1 MKHKYQV
8 IEVIGEGAYGIVYKC
23 KDRET
28 DEIVAIKKFK
38 EEYEKLPK
46 KEIKR
51 EIFALQTLK
60 HENIVKFNE
69 AFLKK
74 DHIYLVFGYCEKNLL
89 QLIEEN
95 PKGLNPELIR
105 SFVYQMC
112 KAIAYLHK
120 KNIIHRDIKPE
131 NLLIKDNNRIQLCDF
146 GFARKMKY
154 NEKEKKYE
162 KMTEY
167 ITTRWYR
174 APELLLGQGIY
185 GPEIDFWA
193 IGCLMG
199 EMADGNPMFAGE
211 DEINQLEC
219 IIKLIGNL
227 PEELVKSYNDNPDF
241 NINKLL
247 HVDKPET
254 LEKRYEKVLNPE
266 AIDFMKGL
274 LELSPKKRF
283 KDENI
288 FNHNYFACFK
298 NSENNEKN
306 DEDNKLYYSV
316 SIDKRNKIKIP
327 NLNDNSKEEESKII
341 NIFKYNDDSY
351 IDEKDESNSSE
362 KKLIKNSNSNLDNP
376 LKKQQI
382 KSRFR
387 SDMIDFGKLYLN
399 TENNKAIE
407 KQYNNNKNI
416 FNTES
421 NKYKLI
427 QKKINHKNPIYL
439 IKSQDLPN
447 SPNKNKNQEKFPYLS
462 PRCLFEKKIP
472 ESKIDKSEHQ
482 KINKSSLFNSQKIRN
497 KPFPLFDQR
506 TEKSKKIILT
516 SKLNDSSNELKHK
529 KKYHHSIDYNN
540 SINNNN
546 SKIEKR
552 KYRDNEKNNKI
563 IFLENE
569 EYIPQ
574 KKIINLYEN
583 TFKDLIVNS
592 KKKEIM
598 NNPKKIDYMKIVYK
612 NNKHKFLSN
621 SQKKINLE
629 LPPIFNFYG
638 NNAALINNNTNKNC
652 KNNFQN
658 DSKLMNN
665 NRYKIDNY

>member
-112 KAIAYLHK
+112 KAITYLHK

-131 NLLIKDNNRIQLCDF
+131 NLLIKDNNIIQLCDF
-146 GFARKMKY
+146 GFARKIKY

-174 APELLLGQGIY
+174 APELLLGQGFY

-199 EMADGNPMFAGE
+199 EMADGNPVFAGE

-274 LELSPKKRF
+274 LELSPKKRL

-288 FNHNYFACFK
+288 FNHKYFACYK
-298 NSENNEKN
+298 NSINNEKN
-306 DEDNKLYYSV
+306 NEDNRLYYSV
-316 SIDKRNKIKIP
+316 NIDKKNKIKIP

-351 IDEKDESNSSE
+351 IDEKDESLSSG
-362 KKLIKNSNSNLDNP
+362 KKLVKNNNSNLNNP

-382 KSRFR
+382 KNHFR
-387 SDMIDFGKLYLN
+387 GDMIDFGKLYLN
-399 TENNKAIE
+399 TESYKVIDKQFSNNKS
-407 KQYNNNKNI
+407 N

-427 QKKINHKNPIYL
+427 QKNTNHENPICL

-447 SPNKNKNQEKFPYLS
+447 SPNKKKDQDKFPYLS
-462 PRCLFEKKIP
+462 PRYLFEKKLP
-472 ESKIDKSEHQ
+472 ESKIDKNEHQ
-482 KINKSSLFNSQKIRN
+482 KINKSSLFNSLKIRN
-497 KPFPLFDQR
+497 RQFPLFEQGIC
-506 TEKSKKIILT
+506 KSKKVLLR
-516 SKLNDSSNELKHK
+516 SKLNDSNNEIKLK
-529 KKYHHSIDYNN
+529 KKNHHSVDFN

-546 SKIEKR
+546 SKREKR
-552 KYRDNEKNNKI
+552 QYIDNAKSNKI
-563 IFLENE
+563 IIFENE

-583 TFKDLIVNS
+583 AFKNLILNS
-592 KKKEIM
+592 KKKDIM
-598 NNPKKIDYMKIVYK
+598 NHPKKIDNKKIIYK
-612 NNKHKFLSN
+612 YKKHKYLSN
-621 SQKKINLE
+621 THKKINLE
-629 LPPIFNFYG
+629 LPPISNFNSS
-638 NNAALINNNTNKNC
+638 NVALINNNTNKDC
-652 KNNFQN
+652 KNILQYDN
-658 DSKLMNN
+658 KLINN
-665 NRYKIDNY
+665 NRYKIVNY

>member
-112 KAIAYLHK
+112 KAITYLHK

-131 NLLIKDNNRIQLCDF
+131 NLLIKDNNIIQLCDF
-146 GFARKMKY
+146 GFARKIKY

-174 APELLLGQGIY
+174 APELLLGQGFY

-199 EMADGNPMFAGE
+199 EMADGNPVFAGE

-274 LELSPKKRF
+274 LELSPKK
-283 KDENI
+283 D
-288 FNHNYFACFK
+288 
-298 NSENNEKN
+298 
-306 DEDNKLYYSV
+306 
-316 SIDKRNKIKIP
+316 
-327 NLNDNSKEEESKII
+327 
-341 NIFKYNDDSY
+341 
-351 IDEKDESNSSE
+351 
-362 KKLIKNSNSNLDNP
+362 
-376 LKKQQI
+376 
-382 KSRFR
+382 
-387 SDMIDFGKLYLN
+387 
-399 TENNKAIE
+399 
-407 KQYNNNKNI
+407 
-416 FNTES
+416 
-421 NKYKLI
+421 
-427 QKKINHKNPIYL
+427 
-439 IKSQDLPN
+439 
-447 SPNKNKNQEKFPYLS
+447 
-462 PRCLFEKKIP
+462 
-472 ESKIDKSEHQ
+472 
-482 KINKSSLFNSQKIRN
+482 
-497 KPFPLFDQR
+497 
-506 TEKSKKIILT
+506 
-516 SKLNDSSNELKHK
+516 
-529 KKYHHSIDYNN
+529 
-540 SINNNN
+540 
-546 SKIEKR
+546 
-552 KYRDNEKNNKI
+552 
-563 IFLENE
+563 
-569 EYIPQ
+569 
-574 KKIINLYEN
+574 
-583 TFKDLIVNS
+583 
-592 KKKEIM
+592 
-598 NNPKKIDYMKIVYK
+598 
-612 NNKHKFLSN
+612 
-621 SQKKINLE
+621 
-629 LPPIFNFYG
+629 
-638 NNAALINNNTNKNC
+638 
-652 KNNFQN
+652 
-658 DSKLMNN
+658 
-665 NRYKIDNY
+665 

>member
-1 MKHKYQV
+1 MKNKYQI

-51 EIFALQTLK
+51 EIFSLQTLK

-74 DHIYLVFGYCEKNLL
+74 NHIYLVFGYCEKNLL
-89 QLIEEN
+89 QIIEEN

-112 KAIAYLHK
+112 KAISYLHK

-131 NLLIKDNNRIQLCDF
+131 NLLIKDNTRIQLCDF

-154 NEKEKKYE
+154 NEKKKAYE

-174 APELLLGQGIY
+174 APELLLGQGFY

-199 EMADGNPMFAGE
+199 EMADGNPVFPGE

-254 LEKRYEKVLNPE
+254 LEKRYEKILTPD

-274 LELSPKKRF
+274 LELSPEKRL

-288 FNHNYFACFK
+288 FNHKYFSCYK
-298 NSENNEKN
+298 NTENN
-306 DEDNKLYYSV
+306 DEENKLYFSV
-316 SIDKRNKIKIP
+316 SMDKRNKIKIP

-341 NIFKYNDDSY
+341 NIFKYNNDSY
-351 IDEKDESNSSE
+351 IDDEDENISSE
-362 KKLIKNSNSNLDNP
+362 KKLVKNSNSNLDNP
-376 LKKQQI
+376 LKKQQT
-382 KSRFR
+382 KNHFR
-387 SDMIDFGKLYLN
+387 SDMIDFGKLYLK
-399 TENNKAIE
+399 TENNKVID
-407 KQYNNNKNI
+407 KNYNNNKSI

-427 QKKINHKNPIYL
+427 QKKKNPIYL

-447 SPNKNKNQEKFPYLS
+447 SPNKNKSQEKFPYLS
-462 PRCLFEKKIP
+462 PKYLFEKKLP
-472 ESKIDKSEHQ
+472 ENKIDKNEPQ
-482 KINKSSLFNSQKIRN
+482 KIDNSSLFNSLKITKRQ
-497 KPFPLFDQR
+497 FPLLDQR
-506 TEKSKKIILT
+506 ADKSKKIILT
-516 SKLNDSSNELKHK
+516 SKFNDSNNELKLK
-529 KKYHHSIDYNN
+529 KKYHHSMDFN

-552 KYRDNEKNNKI
+552 KYIDNAKSNR
-563 IFLENE
+563 IFNIENE
-569 EYIPQ
+569 GYIPQ

-583 TFKDLIVNS
+583 TFKNIILNS
-592 KKKEIM
+592 KRKEIM
-598 NNPKKIDYMKIVYK
+598 NHPKKLDNKKIINK
-612 NNKHKFLSN
+612 NNRNKYLSH

-629 LPPIFNFYG
+629 LPPIFNCYG
-638 NNAALINNNTNKNC
+638 NNVALINNNTNKNC
-652 KNNFQN
+652 KNILQN
-658 DSKLMNN
+658 YKLINN

>member
-51 EIFALQTLK
+51 ELFALQTLK
-60 HENIVKFNE
+60 QENIVKFNE
-69 AFLKK
+69 AFLNK
-74 DHIYLVFGYCEKNLL
+74 DHIYLVFEYCEKNLL
-89 QLIEEN
+89 QLIEEY

-112 KAIAYLHK
+112 KAISYLHK

-131 NLLIKDNNRIQLCDF
+131 NLLIKNNETIKICDF

-154 NEKEKKYE
+154 NEKTKVYE

-174 APELLLGQGIY
+174 APELILGQGNY
-185 GPEIDFWA
+185 GPEIDFWS

-199 EMADGNPMFAGE
+199 EMADGNPVFPGE
-211 DEINQLEC
+211 DEVNQLEC

-247 HVDKPET
+247 HVDNPET
-254 LEKRYEKVLNPE
+254 LEKRYEKVLSPD

-274 LELSPKKRF
+274 LELSPKKRLTE
-283 KDENI
+283 ENI
-288 FNHNYFACFK
+288 FNHKYFACYK
-298 NSENNEKN
+298 NSKINEKN
-306 DEDNKLYYSV
+306 DEGNRLYSSV
-316 SIDKRNKIKIP
+316 SIDKRNNFKIP
-327 NLNDNSKEEESKII
+327 NLNNNSKEEESKII

-351 IDEKDESNSSE
+351 IDENISSE
-362 KKLIKNSNSNLDNP
+362 KKLVKNSNSNLDNP

-382 KSRFR
+382 KNHFR
-387 SDMIDFGKLYLN
+387 GDMIDFGKL
-399 TENNKAIE
+399 
-407 KQYNNNKNI
+407 
-416 FNTES
+416 FMNTES
-421 NKYKLI
+421 QKILDKQFSNNKSNFITESNAYKLI

-439 IKSQDLPN
+439 IKSQDLPK
-447 SPNKNKNQEKFPYLS
+447 SPNKSKEPDKFPYLS
-462 PRCLFEKKIP
+462 PRYLFEKKIP

-482 KINKSSLFNSQKIRN
+482 KINNSSLFNSLKIKN
-497 KPFPLFDQR
+497 KPFPLFDQG
-506 TEKSKKIILT
+506 TNKSKKAILR
-516 SKLNDSSNELKHK
+516 SKFNESNNELKMK
-529 KKYHHSIDYNN
+529 KQYHHSMDFN

-546 SKIEKR
+546 SKREKR
-552 KYRDNEKNNKI
+552 KYFENAKSNKI
-563 IFLENE
+563 IIFENE

-583 TFKDLIVNS
+583 TFNKLVLNS
-592 KKKEIM
+592 KKKDII
-598 NNPKKIDYMKIVYK
+598 NHPKKIDNLKVINK
-612 NNKHKFLSN
+612 NKKHKYLSN
-621 SQKKINLE
+621 SLKKINLE
-629 LPPIFNFYG
+629 LPPILNFNS
-638 NNAALINNNTNKNC
+638 NNIALINNSTNKDC
-652 KNNFQN
+652 KNILQY
-658 DSKLMNN
+658 DDKLINV
-665 NRYKIDNY
+665 NRYKIGKY

>member
-112 KAIAYLHK
+112 KAITYLHK

-131 NLLIKDNNRIQLCDF
+131 NLLIKDNNIIQLCDF
-146 GFARKMKY
+146 GFARKIKY

-174 APELLLGQGIY
+174 APELLLGQGFY

-199 EMADGNPMFAGE
+199 EMAD
-211 DEINQLEC
+211 QLEC

-274 LELSPKKRF
+274 LELSPKKRL

-288 FNHNYFACFK
+288 FNHKYFACFK
-298 NSENNEKN
+298 NSKNNEKN
-306 DEDNKLYYSV
+306 DEDDKLYYSV
-316 SIDKRNKIKIP
+316 SMDKRNKIKIP
-327 NLNDNSKEEESKII
+327 NLNGNSKEEESKII

-351 IDEKDESNSSE
+351 IDEKEESNSSE
-362 KKLIKNSNSNLDNP
+362 KKLVKNSNSNLDNP

-382 KSRFR
+382 KNHFR
-387 SDMIDFGKLYLN
+387 SDLIDFGKLYLN
-399 TENNKAIE
+399 TENNKVIG
-407 KQYNNNKNI
+407 KQYNNDKNI

-421 NKYKLI
+421 NQYKLI

-439 IKSQDLPN
+439 LKSQDLPK
-447 SPNKNKNQEKFPYLS
+447 SPNKNNNQEKFPYLS
-462 PRCLFEKKIP
+462 PRYLFEKKMP

-482 KINKSSLFNSQKIRN
+482 KVNKSSLFNSQKIRN

-506 TEKSKKIILT
+506 IDKSKKIILA
-516 SKLNDSSNELKHK
+516 SKVNDSSNELKHK
-529 KKYHHSIDYNN
+529 KIYHHSIDYN
-540 SINNNN
+540 SLNNNN

-552 KYRDNEKNNKI
+552 KYRDNEKSNKI
-563 IFLENE
+563 IIFENE

-583 TFKDLIVNS
+583 TFKNLIVNS

-598 NNPKKIDYMKIVYK
+598 NNPKKIDYMKIVNK
-612 NNKHKFLSN
+612 NNRHKILSN
-621 SQKKINLE
+621 SQKKINLK
-629 LPPIFNFYG
+629 LPPIFNFYS
-638 NNAALINNNTNKNC
+638 NNAALINNYANKDC

-658 DSKLMNN
+658 DNKLINN
-665 NRYKIDNY
+665 NRYKKDNY